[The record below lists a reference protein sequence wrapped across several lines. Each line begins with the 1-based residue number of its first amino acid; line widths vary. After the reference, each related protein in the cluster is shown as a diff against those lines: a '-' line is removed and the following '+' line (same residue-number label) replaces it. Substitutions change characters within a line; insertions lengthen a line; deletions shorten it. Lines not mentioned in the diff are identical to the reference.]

1 MDRGMGALFGTDG
14 VRGVANKELTAELAF
29 NLGRAGAY
37 VLNRHGTRPRIII
50 GKDTRI
56 SGDMLEAA
64 LIAGIL
70 SVGGDCI
77 SAGVIPTP
85 GLAYLVRTMG
95 CCAGAMISA
104 SHNPVPDNG
113 IKFFAGDGFKLP
125 DAVEEEIESLV
136 LGGGFTFPRPVGGE
150 IGRVAVDGD
159 CAERYLAFLKEQAGA
174 LDLAGLKLVIDCANG
189 AASHIAPRLFRDLGA
204 DVRTIY
210 GEPDGININDGCG
223 STSTGPLQR
232 AVPDLGADLGLAFD
246 GDADRLIAVD
256 EQGSV
261 VDGDQAIV
269 ICGLSRKRQEALP
282 GDRVVVSVMSNLGL
296 REAFQSCGIEV
307 LETKV
312 GDRYI
317 LEEMRKSQAVLGGE
331 QSGHIIFLDRTT
343 TGDGLLTALEL
354 LKVAR
359 EAGQP
364 LSSLASQ
371 MTRFPQVL
379 VNIPV
384 QNKQAL
390 NGHPVIAE
398 AVRGAEQKLA
408 GRGRILVRPSGTEPL
423 VRVMG
428 EGPREDELQEVIS
441 ELSEVVRAQLG

>member
-1 MDRGMGALFGTDG
+1 MGALFGTDG
-14 VRGVANKELTAELAF
+14 VRGVANRELTAELAF
-29 NLGRAGAY
+29 RLGRAGAY

-64 LIAGIL
+64 LMAGIL
-70 SVGGDCI
+70 SVGGDCVR
-77 SAGVIPTP
+77 AGVIPTP

-125 DAVEEEIESLV
+125 DAAEEEIESLV
-136 LGGGFTFPRPVGGE
+136 LDERFPFPRPVGGE
-150 IGRVAVDGD
+150 IGRMAVDGD
-159 CAERYLAFLKEQAGA
+159 CAERYLVFLEEQAGA
-174 LDLAGLKLVIDCANG
+174 LNLTGLKLVIDCANG
-189 AASHIAPRLFRDLGA
+189 AASHIAPRLFAELGA
-204 DVRTIY
+204 EVRTIY

-223 STSTGPLQR
+223 STNTGPLQR
-232 AVPDLGADLGLAFD
+232 AVPDLEADLGLAFD

-256 EQGSV
+256 ERGSV

-269 ICGLSRKRQEALP
+269 ICGLSRKRQGALP

-296 REAFQSCGIEV
+296 REAFRNCGIEV
-307 LETKV
+307 LETRV

-354 LKVAR
+354 LKVVR

-364 LSSLASQ
+364 LSGLASQ

-379 VNIPV
+379 VNVPV

-398 AVRGAEQKLA
+398 AVRGAEQRLA

-428 EGPREDELQEVIS
+428 EGPREDELLEVVS
-441 ELSEVVRAQLG
+441 ALSEVVRAQLG

>member
-1 MDRGMGALFGTDG
+1 MGTLFGTDG
-14 VRGVANKELTAELAF
+14 VRGVANRDLTAELAF
-29 NLGRAGAY
+29 RLGRAGAY
-37 VLNRHGTRPRIII
+37 VLNRHGARPRIMI

-64 LIAGIL
+64 LAVGIL

-77 SAGVIPTP
+77 RAGVIPTP
-85 GLAYLVRTMG
+85 GLAYLVRTMD

-125 DAVEEEIESLV
+125 DAVEDEIEALV
-136 LGGGFTFPRPVGGE
+136 RDEQFPFPQPVGGE
-150 IGRVAVDGD
+150 LGRVAVDGD
-159 CAERYLAFLKEQAGA
+159 CAERYLDFLREQARD
-174 LDLAGLKLVIDCANG
+174 LDLTGLKLVIDCANG
-189 AASHIAPRLFRDLGA
+189 AASHIAPRLFAGLGA
-204 DVRTIY
+204 QMQSIY
-210 GEPDGININDGCG
+210 SEPNGININAGCG
-223 STSTGPLQR
+223 STHTGPLQR
-232 AVPDLGADLGLAFD
+232 VVPDLEADLGLAFD

-261 VDGDQAIV
+261 VDGDQTMV
-269 ICGLSRKRQEALP
+269 ICGLARKRKGTLP
-282 GDRVVVSVMSNLGL
+282 GNRVVVSVMSNLGL
-296 REAFQSCGIEV
+296 REAFRNAGIEV
-307 LETKV
+307 PETRV

-317 LEEMRKSQAVLGGE
+317 LEEMRRSQAVLGGE
-331 QSGHIIFLDRTT
+331 QSGHIIFLDRAT

-354 LKVAR
+354 LKVVR
-359 EAGQP
+359 ESGQP
-364 LSSLASQ
+364 LSRLAGQ

-379 VNIPV
+379 VNVQV

-390 NGHPVIAE
+390 HGHPVIAE
-398 AVRGAEQKLA
+398 AVRCAEQKLA

-428 EGPREDELQEVIS
+428 EGPQEDELMEVVS
-441 ELSEVVRAQLG
+441 ELSEVVKAQLE